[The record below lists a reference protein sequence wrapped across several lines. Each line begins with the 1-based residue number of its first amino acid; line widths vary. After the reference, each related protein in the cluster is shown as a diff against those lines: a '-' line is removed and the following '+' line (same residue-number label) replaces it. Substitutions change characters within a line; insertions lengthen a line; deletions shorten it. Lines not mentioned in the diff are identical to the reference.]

1 MLVRETTQVLITIE
15 MTEEESLSL
24 RTALMKMNEARTT
37 LYTEQTFSKEEVE
50 IMDNLRLSLLNL

>member
-1 MLVRETTQVLITIE
+1 MLVREATQVLITIE

-24 RTALMKMNEARTT
+24 RTALMKMNEAHTT

-50 IMDNLRLSLLNL
+50 VMDNLRLSLLNS